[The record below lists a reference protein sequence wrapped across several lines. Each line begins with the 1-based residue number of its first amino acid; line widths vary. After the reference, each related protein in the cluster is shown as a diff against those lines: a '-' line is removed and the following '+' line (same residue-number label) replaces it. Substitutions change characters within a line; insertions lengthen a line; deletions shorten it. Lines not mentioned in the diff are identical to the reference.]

1 MKKLEVVDRPFGS
14 FRVGEKASF
23 VKEITEEEIGRFA
36 ELSGD
41 SNPLHADQAYAST
54 TRFGR
59 RVAHGLL
66 TAAPISTLAGHLLPG
81 KRCLLLEVRTQFL
94 QPVFAGDRLTYTGT
108 VVQTVEA
115 LKILKV
121 QVEVTNQEEVVV
133 LKGFYNGQILP
144 DPNEEANA

>member
-1 MKKLEVVDRPFGS
+1 MKKPEMVDRPFGS
-14 FRVGEKASF
+14 FKLGEQASF
-23 VKEITEEEIGRFA
+23 VKEITEEEIGRFS

-41 SNPLHADQAYAST
+41 SNPLHADPAYASRT
-54 TRFGR
+54 LFGR
-59 RVAHGLL
+59 TVAHGLL
-66 TAAPISTLAGHLLPG
+66 TAAPISALAGHLLPG

-121 QVEVTNQEEVVV
+121 QVEVTNQEGAVV

>member
-1 MKKLEVVDRPFGS
+1 MKKLEVVDRPFSS
-14 FRVGEKASF
+14 FRVGEQASF

-41 SNPLHADQAYAST
+41 NNPLHADEAYASR

-59 RVAHGLL
+59 RVAQGLL
-66 TAAPISTLAGHLLPG
+66 TAAPISALAGHLLPG

-121 QVEVTNQEEVVV
+121 QVEVTNQEGAVV

-144 DPNEEANA
+144 DQNEEANV